1 MKNDTDLSLPISEDF
16 ANTAIRSAKQVKL
29 IIFAL
34 MTGMLLAALDQTI
47 VATALPT
54 IVADLHGASH
64 LSWVVTAYL
73 LATTVSTPLWGKLGD
88 LYGRKGFFQIA
99 IVIFLIGS
107 ALSGLSNSMIE
118 LISFR
123 ALQGLG
129 SGGLI
134 IGATAIIGDVASPR
148 ERGKYQGLFGA
159 VFGLASVIGPLLGG
173 VCVEHLS
180 WRWIF
185 YINVPV
191 GAIALVIIT
200 KQVPANLSKIHHTID
215 YLGALLITL
224 AATGMVLY
232 TSLGGVSYAW
242 SDPFMVALM
251 VASIIVAGMFVWV
264 EYKAKEP
271 VLPLHLFNN
280 RTFTVGTIVSFL
292 LGLAMFGSIVFL
304 PLYFQD
310 ARGASPTIS
319 GLDLLPMLVGLV
331 VASIGSGQLI
341 VKTGKYRMYPIVGTL
356 MMTLGMILFTLIKL
370 DSSSLTIDLYMLIFG
385 FGLGMTLQVV
395 VLAAQNAAPYKELGA
410 ATSGVTFFRT
420 IGGSFGTA
428 VFGAIFSNVIVSRL
442 KTALPHRE
450 LSSAIATGNVTPS
463 TLSHLPVSIRSAI
476 ATTYSSGIHVVF
488 EIAIPLTLAAFIAA
502 LFLPHIEL
510 RKHNI
515 AGAETD
521 NTDASAIGELQES
534 FDAIF

>member
-1 MKNDTDLSLPISEDF
+1 MNKKTSDTTIPEEIIN
-16 ANTAIRSAKQVKL
+16 AVIRSPKQVKL

-34 MTGMLLAALDQTI
+34 MTGMMLAALDQTI

-88 LYGRKGFFQIA
+88 LYGRKGFFQIS

-107 ALSGLSNSMIE
+107 ALSGLSTSMIE
-118 LISFR
+118 LILFR
-123 ALQGLG
+123 VIQGLG

-159 VFGLASVIGPLLGG
+159 VFGLASVVGPLLGG

-191 GAIALVIIT
+191 GAVALVIIT
-200 KQVPANLSKIHHTID
+200 KQVPSHLSRIHHKID
-215 YLGALLITL
+215 YFGALLITL

-232 TSLGGVSYAW
+232 TSLGGVTYAW
-242 SDPFMVALM
+242 GDPLMIALI
-251 VASIIVAGMFVWV
+251 ALSIITAVIFIVIEKRAQ
-264 EYKAKEP
+264 EP

-280 RTFTVGTIVSFL
+280 KTFSVGSTVSFL

-310 ARGASPTIS
+310 ARGASPTMS
-319 GLDLLPMLVGLV
+319 GLDLLPMLIGLV
-331 VASIGSGQLI
+331 FASISSGRLI
-341 VKTGKYRMYPIVGTL
+341 VRTGKYRIYPIAGTL
-356 MMTLGMILFTLIKL
+356 LMTIGMVLFTFIKL
-370 DSSSLTIDLYMLIFG
+370 DSSSFVIDIYMLIFG
-385 FGLGMTLQVV
+385 LGLGMTLQVV
-395 VLAAQNAAPYKELGA
+395 ILAVQNAAPYEELGA
-410 ATSGVTFFRT
+410 ATSGATFFRT

-428 VFGAIFSNVIVSRL
+428 IFGAIFSNAVAGKLENTFRHQ
-442 KTALPHRE
+442 K
-450 LSSAIATGNVTPS
+450 LSSAITNGNITPAA
-463 TLSHLPVSIRSAI
+463 LSHFPTLIRTGI
-476 ATTYSSGIHVVF
+476 ANAYSSSIHLVF
-488 EIAIPLTLAAFIAA
+488 VIAVPLTLAAFIIA
-502 LFLPHIEL
+502 LLLPEIEL
-510 RKHNI
+510 RKHNS
-515 AGAETD
+515 AQQETEK
-521 NTDASAIGELQES
+521 NTDRIDNFEVL
-534 FDAIF
+534 I

>member
-521 NTDASAIGELQES
+521 NTDASTIGELQES

>member
-1 MKNDTDLSLPISEDF
+1 MKNDTDLSLPTSEDF

-200 KQVPANLSKIHHTID
+200 KQVPANLSKIHHKID

-251 VASIIVAGMFVWV
+251 VASIIVAGVFVWV

-450 LSSAIATGNVTPS
+450 LSSAIATGNITPS
-463 TLSHLPVSIRSAI
+463 ALSHLPVAIRSAI

-502 LFLPHIEL
+502 LFLPHLEL
-510 RKHNI
+510 RKHNT
-515 AGAETD
+515 AGVETN
-521 NTDASAIGELQES
+521 NTDASEIGELQES

>member
-1 MKNDTDLSLPISEDF
+1 MNNKKLNQSIPEDII
-16 ANTAIRSAKQVKL
+16 NTVIRSPKQVKL

-88 LYGRKGFFQIA
+88 LYGRKGFFQIS

-107 ALSGLSNSMIE
+107 TLSGLSSSMIE
-118 LISFR
+118 LILFR

-185 YINVPV
+185 YINVPI
-191 GAIALVIIT
+191 GAAALLIIT
-200 KQVPANLSKIHHTID
+200 KQVPSRLSRIHHKID

-232 TSLGGVSYAW
+232 TSLGGVTYAW
-242 SDPFMVALM
+242 GDPLMIALIVM
-251 VASIIVAGMFVWV
+251 SIVTAVIFIVTEKRAQ
-264 EYKAKEP
+264 EP
-271 VLPLHLFNN
+271 VLPLHLFSNK
-280 RTFTVGTIVSFL
+280 TFSVGSTVSFL

-310 ARGASPTIS
+310 ARGASPTMS

-341 VKTGKYRMYPIVGTL
+341 VKTGKYRLYPIFGTL
-356 MMTLGMILFTLIKL
+356 LMTIGMVLFTFIKL
-370 DSSSLTIDLYMLIFG
+370 DSPSFAIDIYMLIFG
-385 FGLGMTLQVV
+385 FGLGMTIQVV
-395 VLAAQNAAPYKELGA
+395 VLAVQNAAPYEELGA
-410 ATSGVTFFRT
+410 ATSGATFFRT

-428 VFGAIFSNVIVSRL
+428 IFGAIFSNVVAGKL
-442 KTALPHRE
+442 KSSFPHE
-450 LSSAIATGNVTPS
+450 KLSSAVTSGNITPAAL
-463 TLSHLPVSIRSAI
+463 THLPIAIRSGI
-476 ATTYSSGIHVVF
+476 ANAYSSSIHLVF
-488 EIAIPLTLAAFIAA
+488 ELAVPLTLMAFIIA
-502 LFLPHIEL
+502 LLLPAVEL
-510 RKHNI
+510 RKHSSTGQEGENDI
-515 AGAETD
+515 DSID
-521 NTDASAIGELQES
+521 NFEVLI
-534 FDAIF
+534 